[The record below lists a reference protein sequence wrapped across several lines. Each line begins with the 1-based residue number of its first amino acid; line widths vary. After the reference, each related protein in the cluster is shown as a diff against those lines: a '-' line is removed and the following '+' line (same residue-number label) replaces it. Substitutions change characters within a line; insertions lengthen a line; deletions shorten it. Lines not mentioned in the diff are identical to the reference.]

1 MILLSDEM
9 RSRMWGVFLSHG
21 SSRRLALPACTCVG
35 NTPFRFNN
43 HNQGAADTINSMQ
56 MQVLNDEGKDGDCG
70 KEVISMMPDVYFG
83 DYGRHT
89 SGIGKS
95 QIE

>member
-1 MILLSDEM
+1 
-9 RSRMWGVFLSHG
+9 
-21 SSRRLALPACTCVG
+21 
-35 NTPFRFNN
+35 
-43 HNQGAADTINSMQ
+43 MQ